1 MFPPPPYRLGISLSK
16 AIGLDAK
23 AIEESVLDQEQD
35 FTHKHTWKQVAIKFS
50 PLGEDR
56 LKINFFMTVYAG
68 LERMRQL
75 SLNFLWSTV
84 LRDVL
89 AIRRE
94 CLKYWIHTVK
104 TISGTFH
111 FFY

>member
-1 MFPPPPYRLGISLSK
+1 MKNPVLNVILDIFHSLNIK
-16 AIGLDAK
+16 L
-23 AIEESVLDQEQD
+23 D